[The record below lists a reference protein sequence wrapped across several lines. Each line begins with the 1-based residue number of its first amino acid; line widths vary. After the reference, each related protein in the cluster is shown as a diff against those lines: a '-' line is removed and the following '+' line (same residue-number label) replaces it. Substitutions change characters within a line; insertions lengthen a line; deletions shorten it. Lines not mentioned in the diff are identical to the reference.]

1 MEFTL
6 KTISYSAWDSY
17 LQRMSHDG
25 VWGDWITLWGLVNML
40 NIDVALVSSLGENGL
55 RIISPADASNKD
67 GHNLKRMVLL
77 GHKAEAHHHSLEYVD
92 NPSFNKEE
100 DTVKYMKAKYGEGKV
115 MEETCP
121 KCSNTFQHLSAGV
134 YVSESGL
141 VRC

>member
-17 LQRMSHDG
+17 LQRMFHDG

-141 VRC
+141 MRC

>member
-25 VWGDWITLWGLVNML
+25 VWGDWITLWGVVNML
-40 NIDVALVSSLGENGL
+40 NIDVT
-55 RIISPADASNKD
+55 PADASNKD

-77 GHKAEAHHHSLEYVD
+77 GHETEAHHHSLEYVD

-100 DTVKYMKAKYGEGKV
+100 DIVQYMKAKYGEGKV

-121 KCSNTFQHLSAGV
+121 TCSKTFQHLSAGV

-141 VRC
+141 MRC

>member
-1 MEFTL
+1 ML
-6 KTISYSAWDSY
+6 YSAWDSY
-17 LQRMSHDG
+17 LQRMSQDG

-40 NIDVALVSSLGENGL
+40 NIDIALVSSLGENGL

-100 DTVKYMKAKYGEGKV
+100 DIVQYMKAKHGEGKV

-141 VRC
+141 MRC